1 MTWKKKKQLRSL
13 YKINVVMLDH
23 LFCLGKGLKR
33 AGNGNLS
40 GNVTMLNGAQIL
52 KFKKKV

>member
-40 GNVTMLNGAQIL
+40 GNVTMLNGVQIL